1 MQLTAFDL
9 YLLNTVG
16 NLHDI
21 AATISFMGTIALCFA
36 LVALTIFSNSPDIH
50 EFEERSGKAIKTFLK
65 YGSIVVVSCVLI
77 FTATPTKKEIAV
89 IYIVPVIA
97 QSDAVQKL
105 PSELT
110 SLALEWIKE
119 QKKRYQ

>member
-21 AATISFMGTIALCFA
+21 AATISFIGTIALCFA
-36 LVALTIFSNSPDIH
+36 IVALTVYSQCPDIR
-50 EFEERSGKAIKTFLK
+50 EFDEKAGKALRTFIK
-65 YGSIVVVSCVLI
+65 YGSIVVISCVLI
-77 FTATPTKKEIAV
+77 FTVTPTKKELAV
-89 IYIVPVIA
+89 IYIVPAIA
-97 QSDAVQKL
+97 KSDAVQKL

-110 SLALEWIKE
+110 SLALEWIQE
-119 QKKRYQ
+119 QRKSYQ